1 MSKRRPRSS
10 PKSAVE
16 GCMPASPASSCVGA
30 HPASGG
36 GATIIPT
43 ALGICLALGA
53 AAVVFGVTLNGHAKY
68 VRINSQPGCAMSW
81 VDILHAD
88 ADAAI
93 CCPASVASSLDQTG
107 GPAETMRADSASSL
121 CRAASRSTERVLTSF
136 AGAWVLPLAPW
147 ALGAADEGLHRR
159 RSPGV
164 SGPAVR
170 LLLYV
175 ALMFVRT
182 LLMYKA
188 KNAVEDWVQGDE
200 GTNCAYAALRRG
212 GMCKENWNMAD
223 HVVLLM
229 LHHIAVCGS
238 ELSAAVARAKERQEN
253 PTLVAELDVS
263 AAEKESVKAQGQGQ
277 GQIQGQIQGQ
287 GQGQGQG

>member
-16 GCMPASPASSCVGA
+16 GGMPASPASSCVGA

-212 GMCKENWNMAD
+212 GMCKENWNM
-223 HVVLLM
+223 VNKR
-229 LHHIAVCGS
+229 S
-238 ELSAAVARAKERQEN
+238 YTELTTTRC
-253 PTLVAELDVS
+253 P
-263 AAEKESVKAQGQGQ
+263 
-277 GQIQGQIQGQ
+277 
-287 GQGQGQG
+287 